1 MEESLHPPDDLV
13 EPLPQEPQALLDR
26 FKAYAVWH
34 PRLVQVQTQVLDTI
48 WEPADVAFVVVCGP
62 SGVGKSKLAEV
73 LTRRLNTPKQGSNGQ
88 GTRRALLI
96 NTRPPDG
103 ALFHRTDFYQK
114 GLALLG
120 KTTIDRRIKV
130 DVTTAEHLVEKK
142 RPRGKATAYPD
153 NPEVRDAYEEEL
165 RRLALRTVILDE
177 AQHLIQSGDGK
188 QPKDQLNWIKSMTT
202 ETGVLHILIGTYD
215 LLPFCNLDGQMARRG
230 SEFHFAPYHMEDET
244 DCQAFRNAFSSLL
257 KQIPLRVDHD
267 GLLQRWWYF
276 FEGSLGC
283 IGILKQ
289 WLVRALY
296 RALREASAELTRAH
310 LEKSVLPDAKWERMR
325 ADARSGEAEFQYAD
339 RQNGYLSNLASM
351 PTFVPKPPALAP
363 ASPSTP
369 SPKDVTV
376 DQKARNPKRRVGE
389 PSPRR
394 DQVGTAQAEGEA
406 THCSF
411 SGPIQLE
418 VVRWL
423 ESTVEVVQCPTC
435 GSVSK
440 AEIKG
445 QSVVIAP
452 HPPRKLRAVRNVT
465 RWMEQG
471 TAWVLVQK
479 KE

>member
-1 MEESLHPPDDLV
+1 MEAPLYPPDDLD
-13 EPLPQEPQALLDR
+13 EPLPEHSQRLLDQ
-26 FKAYAVWH
+26 FKTYAVWH
-34 PRLVQVQTQVLDTI
+34 PRLVQVQTRVLDTI
-48 WEPADVAFVVVCGP
+48 WEPADVAYMVVCGP

-73 LTRRLNTPKQGSNGQ
+73 LARRLNTPKPGLNGHSS
-88 GTRRALLI
+88 RRVLLI

-103 ALFHRTDFYQK
+103 ALFHRTNFYQK

-130 DVTTAEHLVEKK
+130 DITTAERIVEKK
-142 RPRGKATAYPD
+142 RPGGKKTPYPD
-153 NPEVRDAYEEEL
+153 DPEVRDAYEEEL
-165 RRLALRTVILDE
+165 RLQALRAVILDE
-177 AQHLIQSGDGK
+177 AQHLIQSGDDK
-188 QPKDQLNWIKSMTT
+188 QPKDQLNWIKSMAT

-230 SEFHFAPYHMEDET
+230 SEVHFGPYYIEDET

-257 KQIPLRVDHD
+257 KQIPLEVDHD
-267 GLLQRWWYF
+267 PLLQRWWYF

-296 RALREASAELTRAH
+296 RALREESAELTRTH
-310 LEKSVLPDAKWERMR
+310 LEGSVLPDAKWERMR
-325 ADARSGEAEFQYAD
+325 ADARSGEAEFQYFD
-339 RQNGYLSNLASM
+339 GQNSYLSNLASM
-351 PTFVPKPPALAP
+351 STFVPKQPNPVPAPP
-363 ASPSTP
+363 SSP

-376 DQKARNPKRRVGE
+376 EQKTRKPKRRVGE

-394 DQVGTAQAEGEA
+394 DQAGTAQEDRESV
-406 THCSF
+406 HCSF

-418 VVRWL
+418 VARWL
-423 ESTVEVVQCPTC
+423 EATVQEVQCPTC

-440 AEIKG
+440 AKLKG
-445 QSVVIAP
+445 SSVVIAP
-452 HPPRKLRAVRNVT
+452 HPPRKSRPVRNVT
-465 RWMEQG
+465 RWTEQG
-471 TAWVLVQK
+471 TEWVLVQK

>member
-1 MEESLHPPDDLV
+1 MEEFAHPSDDLND
-13 EPLPQEPQALLDR
+13 PLPPEPQALLDR

-34 PRLVQVQTQVLDTI
+34 PRLLQVRTQVLDTI

-73 LTRRLNTPKQGSNGQ
+73 LTRRLNTPKPELNGHIP
-88 GTRRALLI
+88 RRALLI

-103 ALFHRTDFYQK
+103 TLFHRTDFYQK

-120 KTTIDRRIKV
+120 KTTFDRRIKV
-130 DVTTAEHLVEKK
+130 DVTTAEHMVEKK
-142 RPRGKATAYPD
+142 RPKGKATGYPD

-165 RRLALRTVILDE
+165 RLQALRTVILDE
-177 AQHLIQSGDGK
+177 AQHLIQSGDDK

-202 ETGVLHILIGTYD
+202 ETGVLHVLIGTYD

-230 SEFHFAPYHMEDET
+230 SEFHFARYHMEDEN
-244 DCQAFRNAFSSLL
+244 DCQAFRNAYLSLL
-257 KQIPLRVDHD
+257 KQIPLNVDHD
-267 GLLQRWWYF
+267 ILMQRWWYF
-276 FEGSLGC
+276 FEGSIGC

-296 RALREASAELTRAH
+296 RALREESAELTRAH
-310 LEKSVLPDAKWERMR
+310 LEQSVLPDAKWERMR

-339 RQNGYLSNLASM
+339 GQNSYLSNLASM
-351 PTFVPKPPALAP
+351 PTFVPKQPDDPAP
-363 ASPSTP
+363 PSTL
-369 SPKDVTV
+369 SPKDVTAE
-376 DQKARNPKRRVGE
+376 QKTRKPKRRVGE

-406 THCSF
+406 AHCSF
-411 SGPIQLE
+411 SVPIQLE

-423 ESTVEVVQCPTC
+423 ESTVQEVQCPTC

-440 AEIKG
+440 ARLKE

-452 HPPRKLRAVRNVT
+452 HPPRKSRPVRNVS
-465 RWMEQG
+465 RWMLQG
-471 TAWVLVQK
+471 TEWVLVQK

>member
-1 MEESLHPPDDLV
+1 MEEPLHPPDELD
-13 EPLPQEPQALLDR
+13 EPLPPEHQVLLDQ

-73 LTRRLNTPKQGSNGQ
+73 LTRRLNAPKSGSNGQ
-88 GTRRALLI
+88 GARRALLI

-114 GLALLG
+114 GLTRLR
-120 KTTIDRRIKV
+120 KTTIDRHIRV
-130 DVTTAEHLVEKK
+130 DVTTAEHLIEKK
-142 RPRGKATAYPD
+142 RPRGRPTMYPD

-177 AQHLIQSGDGK
+177 AQHLSQSGDGK

-230 SEFHFAPYHMEDET
+230 SEFHFARYHIENEN

-257 KQIPLRVDHD
+257 KQIPLQVDHD
-267 GLLQRWWYF
+267 GLLRRWWYF

-296 RALREASAELTRAH
+296 RALREASPILSRAH

-325 ADARSGEAEFQYAD
+325 ADARSGEAEFEYAD
-339 RQNGYLSNLASM
+339 WQNGYLSNLASL
-351 PTFVPKPPALAP
+351 PTFVPRPPDP
-363 ASPSTP
+363 AS
-369 SPKDVTV
+369 SPQSQPAPQDVTV
-376 DQKARNPKRRVGE
+376 EQKTRKRKRRVGE
-389 PSPRR
+389 SSPRR
-394 DQVGTAQAEGEA
+394 DPVATALPEGETA
-406 THCSF
+406 YCSF
-411 SGPIQLE
+411 SGPIRLAAA
-418 VVRWL
+418 RWL
-423 ESTVEVVQCPTC
+423 ESKGEVVQCPTC

-440 AEIKG
+440 AKLKG

-452 HPPRKLRAVRNVT
+452 HPPRKARPVRNVT

-471 TAWVLVQK
+471 TEWTLVQK